1 MKKYFLIVLLIVSI
15 AFSSFSA
22 VVYPGGAGI
31 TVVDNTDLEA
41 DDMTII
47 GTTIAGAAS
56 QTDYSDV
63 KAGIVGNPG
72 ALGGVTAATS
82 LVLAGDLDVQDS
94 TEASGGITVQTAY
107 ATSGTLTGATDT
119 IDVGVPVGA
128 VLLGA
133 SLCVVTAVV
142 DDAGDDTWSSAYSGG
157 ATQGIWS
164 GSAAAQNTKVDTFFD
179 ANAATA
185 ITSGTT
191 QITLTPNG
199 GNFTAGEIKAVVY
212 YLELTSLD
220 DV

>member
-1 MKKYFLIVLLIVSI
+1 MS
-15 AFSSFSA
+15 

-31 TVVDNTDLEA
+31 TTVVNTDLES
-41 DDMTII
+41 DDMTFV
-47 GTTIAGAAS
+47 GTSIAGAAQ
-56 QTDYSDV
+56 QTDYSDI

-82 LVLAGDLDVQDS
+82 LSLSGDLDVIDP
-94 TEASGGITVQTAY
+94 TEGSGKLTIQTYY

-119 IDVGVPVGA
+119 IDVSVPQGA
-128 VLLGA
+128 LLIGA

-142 DDAGDDTWSSAYSGG
+142 DDAGDDTWSAAYSGG
-157 ATQGIWS
+157 ATQSIVS
-164 GSAAAQNTKVDTFFD
+164 GAAAAQNTKTNAFFD
-179 ANAATA
+179 ANAATP

-212 YLELTSLD
+212 ALVLTSLD